1 MILILAA
8 NQRRPVPRSD
18 RLAQMRWD
26 VADGKS
32 DAAVVGAVRRGAV
45 KQQHVMERRLARLQL
60 DMDGVRL
67 IDLDRDLLA
76 AGEQVVPL
84 GGLASSGNSSTS

>member
-1 MILILAA
+1 VERQRLRLEIAFRHVRGQEVMLLILAA

-32 DAAVVGAVRRGAV
+32 GTYGEFMRT
-45 KQQHVMERRLARLQL
+45 
-60 DMDGVRL
+60 
-67 IDLDRDLLA
+67 INDL
-76 AGEQVVPL
+76 
-84 GGLASSGNSSTS
+84 